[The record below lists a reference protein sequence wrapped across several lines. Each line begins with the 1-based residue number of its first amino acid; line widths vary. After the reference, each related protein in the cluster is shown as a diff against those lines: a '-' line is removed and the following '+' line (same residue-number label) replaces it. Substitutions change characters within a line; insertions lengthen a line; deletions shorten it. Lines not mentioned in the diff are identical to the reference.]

1 MQTNTQTT
9 QKKLLTSIYANRMDN
24 GDTVPGD
31 GWRFRGGGISAP
43 GRYNYTE
50 FGKAV
55 EMSEEA
61 VDYVRTQ
68 KGALDS
74 MLVLGH

>member
-24 GDTVPGD
+24 GDTVLGD
-31 GWRFRGGGISAP
+31 GWRFRGGGILQLT

-55 EMSEEA
+55 EMSPEEA
-61 VDYVRTQ
+61 VDYVRT
-68 KGALDS
+68 KK
-74 MLVLGH
+74 VL